1 MRALLGAYMLLAVVE
16 WKAAAGAL
24 GSRMLPHAQAAKTM
38 VGAARALLHE
48 TARYEVPLINWF
60 ELLGSSKPA

>member
-48 TARYEVPLINWF
+48 TARYEVSLIN
-60 ELLGSSKPA
+60 